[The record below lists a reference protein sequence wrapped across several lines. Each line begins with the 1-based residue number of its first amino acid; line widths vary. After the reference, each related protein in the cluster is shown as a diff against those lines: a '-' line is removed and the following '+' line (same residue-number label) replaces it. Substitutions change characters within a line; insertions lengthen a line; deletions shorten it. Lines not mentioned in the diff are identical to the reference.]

1 MFSETERL
9 SAVKLKTKLYIVSK
23 QTSVLHDLI
32 VNLIKLTESFSSE
45 IKQKV
50 IKKNSTQKFVLVR
63 IVKYISEN
71 QSIKMFV
78 LLKG

>member
-1 MFSETERL
+1 MFSETETL